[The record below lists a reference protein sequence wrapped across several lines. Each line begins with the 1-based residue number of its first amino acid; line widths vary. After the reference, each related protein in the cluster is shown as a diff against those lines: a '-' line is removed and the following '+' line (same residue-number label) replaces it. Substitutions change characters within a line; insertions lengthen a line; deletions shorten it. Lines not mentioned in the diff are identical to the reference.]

1 MQQKVKRGC
10 LLAIK
15 LAIAAIMTLPASGFF
30 AGDVALCFGEKD
42 LAFAEQ
48 TMLGAFFAAWVAFG
62 YWAFRPD
69 SYRELVC
76 RACYAFTI
84 AAFLLP
90 VASIVYAITEPPKLP
105 PSFPVVGVV
114 IMCFVFGVLAGLT
127 SWFAAYFIGREKKPV
142 VSSS

>member
-1 MQQKVKRGC
+1 MRQKIELGI
-10 LLAIK
+10 LITIK

-30 AGDVALCFGEKD
+30 AGDVALCFGEKN
-42 LAFAEQ
+42 LAFADQ
-48 TMLGAFFAAWVAFG
+48 TILGAFFAAWVVFG

-90 VASIVYAITEPPKLP
+90 VASIVFAITEPPKQP
-105 PSFPVVGVV
+105 PAFPVVGIV
-114 IMCFVFGVLAGLT
+114 IICLVFGVLAGLV
-127 SWFAAYFIGREKKPV
+127 SWFAAYFIGREKKPI
-142 VSSS
+142 VSSN